1 MKYISSIYWYI
12 EIVFY
17 KASLNLKSE
26 ISRNTFAYLWWI
38 LEPLIYLLVFYL
50 VFGVLLQRGG
60 PDYVPFLL
68 IGLTIFMWFSKSI
81 SGCASSII
89 SHNNLIN
96 SILVP
101 YEIFPMITV
110 TQVTLKHFFSFVA
123 MFMIL
128 YILEI
133 RANIDWMNIIFL
145 FILQYIILLDLAFIV
160 SLMVVYLRDIKFII
174 PSFLTLLMFG
184 SGIFYDYKLIDQNYH
199 FIFELN
205 PLSYL
210 VTGYRDIILHNAQ
223 LNSSILI
230 LWYIASIVFFLL
242 SVIVY
247 KIVGSRIPLR
257 VSQ

>member
-1 MKYISSIYWYI
+1 MKYLSNIYWYI
-12 EIVFY
+12 EIVFF

-26 ISRNTFAYLWWI
+26 ISRNTFAYIWWI
-38 LEPLIYLLVFYL
+38 LEPLLYLLVFYL
-50 VFGVLLQRGG
+50 VFGMLLQRGG
-60 PDYVPFLL
+60 PDYVTFLL
-68 IGLTIFMWFSKSI
+68 VGLTIFMWFSKSI
-81 SGCASSII
+81 SACASSII

-110 TQVTLKHFFSFVA
+110 TQVTLKQSFSFVA
-123 MFMIL
+123 MFIIL
-128 YILEI
+128 YVLEI
-133 RANIDWMNIIFL
+133 RANIGWMNIISL
-145 FILQYIILLDLAFIV
+145 VILQYIILLDLAFIV

-210 VTGYRDIILHNAQ
+210 VTGYRDIILHGTQ
-223 LNSSILI
+223 LNSSILM
-230 LWYIASIVFFLL
+230 LWYVASIVFFVL
-242 SVIVY
+242 SIIVY
-247 KIVGSRIPLR
+247 KIVSSRIPLK
-257 VSQ
+257 VSK